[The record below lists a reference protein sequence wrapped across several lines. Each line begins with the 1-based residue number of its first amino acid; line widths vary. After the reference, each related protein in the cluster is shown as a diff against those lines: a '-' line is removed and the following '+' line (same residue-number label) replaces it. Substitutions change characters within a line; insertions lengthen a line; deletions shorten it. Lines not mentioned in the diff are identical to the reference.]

1 MTDSPYYSSDLQF
14 IFKVNDCTLCGR
26 CVQACSN
33 QCLSINGGGLYLNVT
48 DCWKCEV
55 CQTVCTNDAIE
66 LTFNVTDPADE
77 DNVKQDD
84 FIVKLFSK
92 E

>member
-1 MTDSPYYSSDLQF
+1 MCASLLQPML
-14 IFKVNDCTLCGR
+14 KH
-26 CVQACSN
+26 QW
-33 QCLSINGGGLYLNVT
+33 GGGLYLNVT

-55 CQTVCTNDAIE
+55 CQTVCTSDAIE
-66 LTFNVTDPADE
+66 LTFNVTDPADA